1 MIRIRAQGPRLAE
14 KDVIHFE
21 KSIGSPLP
29 ETYRRF
35 LLENNGGRTTPDT
48 VYVEGLPGSPTDIKV
63 LFSIGSAVET
73 NDLLWNRET
82 FTGRIPGRFLPIA
95 SDSGGSRF
103 CVSLS
108 GSDRGSVVF
117 CLLTFTEDDGTIYF
131 IANNFD
137 EFIDKIVP
145 FEPTRTLN

>member
-1 MIRIRAQGPRLAE
+1 MIRIRAQGPRLSE
-14 KDVIHFE
+14 EDVTHFE
-21 KSIGSPLP
+21 KRIGSPLP
-29 ETYRRF
+29 EPYRRF

-48 VYVEGLPGSPTDIKV
+48 IHVEGLPGSPTDIKV
-63 LFSIGSAVET
+63 LFSIGSPEET
-73 NDLLWNRET
+73 NDLLWNREM
-82 FTGRIPGRFLPIA
+82 FTGRIPDRFLPIA

-131 IANNFD
+131 VASDFD
-137 EFIDKIVP
+137 DFLSKIVP
-145 FEPTRTLN
+145 FEPTLALN